1 MGVITIDTE
10 AGPARGYLALP
21 AGGRGPG
28 VLVMHAWWG
37 LNEAFTGVAD
47 RLAAEGF
54 VALAPDLY
62 QGRIAKTIDEAKG
75 LREQLDMPK
84 MEATARAA
92 VGVLQARPGV
102 QPDKLGAMG
111 FSMGGEWS
119 GLLSEWYP
127 EVIRALV
134 LVYGAAPA
142 EFGAARAAVQGHF
155 AEADEWESLD
165 YVREMEEA
173 MRAAGR
179 EVTLHIYPGVG
190 HRFFEPN
197 RPDVYNSAASAL
209 VWERT
214 LAFQHDKL
222 GSQRAEPGGRSAHW
236 GYERDKGTKRAGS
249 RQCAAASLKPREP
262 GGKRRGGGSLPP
274 ASLDLAAMS
283 R

>member
-1 MGVITIDTE
+1 MLITIDTE
-10 AGPARGYLALP
+10 AGPAHAYLAKP
-21 AGGRGPG
+21 ASGSGPG

-62 QGRIAKTIDEAKG
+62 QGRIAKTIDEAQA
-75 LREQLDMPK
+75 LRGQMDLPK

-92 VGVLQARPGV
+92 IGALQAQPGV
-102 QPDKLGAMG
+102 QADKLGAIG

-127 EVIRALV
+127 ETVRALV

-142 EFGAARAAVQGHF
+142 DFRAARAAVQGHF
-155 AEADEWESLD
+155 AEQDEWESLD
-165 YVREMEEA
+165 YVREMEGA

-190 HRFFEPN
+190 HWFFEPN
-197 RPDVYNSAASAL
+197 RPDVYNAEASAL
-209 VWERT
+209 VWERL
-214 LAFQHDKL
+214 LAFFCEKL
-222 GSQRAEPGGRSAHW
+222 NG
-236 GYERDKGTKRAGS
+236 
-249 RQCAAASLKPREP
+249 
-262 GGKRRGGGSLPP
+262 
-274 ASLDLAAMS
+274 
-283 R
+283 

>member
-1 MGVITIDTE
+1 VGVITIDTE

-21 AGGRGPG
+21 AGGSGPG

-62 QGRIAKTIDEAKG
+62 QGRIARTIDEAKG
-75 LREQLDMPK
+75 LRDQLDMPK

-92 VGVLQARPGV
+92 VGVLQAQPGA
-102 QPDKLGAMG
+102 QPDKLAAMG

-127 EVIRALV
+127 EAIRALV

-155 AEADEWESLD
+155 AEVDEWESLD

-190 HRFFEPN
+190 HWFFEPN

-214 LAFQHDKL
+214 LAFLREKL
-222 GSQRAEPGGRSAHW
+222 GN
-236 GYERDKGTKRAGS
+236 
-249 RQCAAASLKPREP
+249 
-262 GGKRRGGGSLPP
+262 
-274 ASLDLAAMS
+274 
-283 R
+283 